1 MYACA
6 FFGLIFFGV
15 IADRTNQRGLTLVA
29 ANCVS
34 LLGYALLIGVTN
46 NKARFAATCILSFG
60 LYSTIIL
67 QLSWMT
73 MATAGYT
80 NRGASL
86 AFNNIFSQLFAM
98 AGNQAYLDPPY
109 YRTGNTAALGM
120 IAGAIIMSLTLR
132 WYYSFLNE
140 RKRRDAG
147 NLENVEL
154 RMKSFDE
161 LGTKHPDFFYTT

>member
-1 MYACA
+1 M
-6 FFGLIFFGV
+6 FFGV
-15 IADRTNQRGLTLVA
+15 IADKTNQRGLTLVA

-46 NKARFAATCILSFG
+46 NKARFAATCIIAFG
-60 LYSTIIL
+60 LYSTIVL
-67 QLSWMT
+67 QLTWLAMV
-73 MATAGYT
+73 TAGYT

-109 YRTGNTAALGM
+109 YRTGNSAALGM
-120 IAGAIIMSLTLR
+120 IAGAIIMSLALR

-140 RKRRDAG
+140 QKRRDQG
-147 NLENVEL
+147 KPENVEL
-154 RMKSFDE
+154 RLKSLDE
-161 LGTKHPDFFYTT
+161 LGAKHPDFFYTI